1 MIQFPPVWML
11 PAFLSHQVKAALSWS
26 PQASGGPRPPGET
39 ENLAGFRALLDW
51 VEEPVL
57 RQDAHSFTASSRVGT
72 GGCLLEDRFTAGQNR
87 RMCLRQGPKVF
98 MQISEDAQPVSCEK
112 VEKKCIV
119 SNTTQKENKTLHS
132 NVQKVPIILQNKV
145 LFLFLHQ
152 NQQKRFKQVPKTQ
165 FIWR

>member
-1 MIQFPPVWML
+1 MNNSVSSRL
-11 PAFLSHQVKAALSWS
+11 DPAGFSV
-26 PQASGGPRPPGET
+26 PPGESCSQPVPT
-39 ENLAGFRALLDW
+39 GLWKATVHPAKQENLAGFWASADW
-51 VEEPVL
+51 VDEPVL
-57 RQDAHSFTASSRVGT
+57 ARSPHLPGSGQS
-72 GGCLLEDRFTAGQNR
+72 GCLLEDRFTAGQKC

-98 MQISEDAQPVSCEK
+98 MQISQDAQPVWCEK

-119 SNTTQKENKTLHS
+119 SNTTQKEKKTLHS

-152 NQQKRFKQVPKTQ
+152 NQQKRFKQVRKTQ